1 MKSLHLYRSKS
12 TEAPCNFS
20 LSSLF
25 TSRVNSRFT
34 VALRQFFTK
43 CWAIL
48 LALMGTW
55 GLLFFSPVSC
65 RTTLQ
70 AFRLEWVKSIAC
82 TVSTH
87 LCWRAESRCSISSV
101 AVSCF
106 SCSVVAAWCFSARS
120 SHSLSHPGIYIF
132 RWPLCMCCLAV
143 LMIAE
148 INWQ

>member
-1 MKSLHLYRSKS
+1 MLKS

-20 LSSLF
+20 LRSLF

-34 VALRQFFTK
+34 VTVALRPFFTT

-55 GLLFFSPVSC
+55 GLLFFSPVNR

-87 LCWRAESRCSISSV
+87 LSWRADVPSVLLPCHVFLVQLWRNGVSLTGHNIRCPIRGYISFGGLLV
-101 AVSCF
+101 CAV
-106 SCSVVAAWCFSARS
+106 
-120 SHSLSHPGIYIF
+120 
-132 RWPLCMCCLAV
+132 
-143 LMIAE
+143 
-148 INWQ
+148 WQF